1 MFGELFLMSYF
12 PSPYTVRDVKVSQSP
27 HNTDSEGIQGESFSI
42 YHTQWMS
49 RWAIPSVPPPGVD
62 ESLLSYH
69 IQWEVKMSHSQRTA
83 HSEGV
88 KVSYSSHTTHSEW
101 VTTHSEWVQSES
113 FPTYHTQ
120 WGQGESF
127 PTYHT
132 QWGGSKWVILHIAHT
147 VGAKM
152 SHSHSQ
158 RTTPSEGTQ
167 IESFPKYH
175 TAIRLFVAWR
185 GLPNVP

>member
-1 MFGELFLMSYF
+1 
-12 PSPYTVRDVKVSQSP
+12 
-27 HNTDSEGIQGESFSI
+27 
-42 YHTQWMS
+42 
-49 RWAIPSVPPPGVD
+49 
-62 ESLLSYH
+62 
-69 IQWEVKMSHSQRTA
+69 MSHSQRTA

-132 QWGGSKWVILHIAHT
+132 Q
-147 VGAKM
+147 
-152 SHSHSQ
+152 
-158 RTTPSEGTQ
+158 
-167 IESFPKYH
+167 
-175 TAIRLFVAWR
+175 
-185 GLPNVP
+185 